1 MRFSAWYLF
10 AVLLTTLSLPTL
22 LAAQSTTQ
30 QSGKAPRGTVS
41 GRVTIKE
48 KGVAGVMVGL
58 RKTEVMPFEPLQKAS
73 TDPDGFYRITNVAP
87 GNYEVVTSAPAY
99 VAADKKDPRS
109 RQILVGDDE
118 NVEGVNFALVRGGVI
133 TGRVTDADS
142 RPVIQQQVNIYQ
154 ENPFTPTPQQPQRQ
168 LFPVAT
174 AQTDDRGIYRVYG
187 LAAGKYKVA
196 SGRGEDTFTGNS
208 TGRFIY
214 KQIFHP
220 DVSEQEKA
228 KVIDVSEGREATDVD
243 IALGRAL
250 QTFTAAGK
258 VVDEKGLPIP
268 RQRFTFQ
275 RTSGQRAEFVNLVA
289 LSNTQGDFVVEG
301 LIPGKYGI
309 YLFPNDNTN
318 NLRAETLNFEIIDQ
332 DISGVVVKLTKGASV
347 TGVVVVESED
357 KAVLAQLSEM
367 QIRGFIVAQGGGMVS
382 SSSSS
387 PIGPDGSFRL
397 GGLGPGSVNLNVA
410 SVNRPFPPKGFSM
423 VRIER
428 DGVVSNRGIEI
439 KEGEQLTGVRVVM
452 SYGNAS
458 IRGVITVDDG
468 PWPPGAR
475 ASVRLGKPGETTPTF
490 NLRSPVV
497 DERGRFLFEGVPA
510 GTYELIT
517 IVSLGSEPRSPGR
530 MDKRVVNIQEGSTQD
545 ITIAVAK
552 PDTPPRP

>member
-1 MRFSAWYLF
+1 M
-10 AVLLTTLSLPTL
+10 
-22 LAAQSTTQ
+22 
-30 QSGKAPRGTVS
+30 
-41 GRVTIKE
+41 
-48 KGVAGVMVGL
+48 
-58 RKTEVMPFEPLQKAS
+58 
-73 TDPDGFYRITNVAP
+73 
-87 GNYEVVTSAPAY
+87 
-99 VAADKKDPRS
+99 
-109 RQILVGDDE
+109 
-118 NVEGVNFALVRGGVI
+118 
-133 TGRVTDADS
+133 
-142 RPVIQQQVNIYQ
+142 
-154 ENPFTPTPQQPQRQ
+154 
-168 LFPVAT
+168 
-174 AQTDDRGIYRVYG
+174 
-187 LAAGKYKVA
+187 
-196 SGRGEDTFTGNS
+196 
-208 TGRFIY
+208 
-214 KQIFHP
+214 
-220 DVSEQEKA
+220 
-228 KVIDVSEGREATDVD
+228 
-243 IALGRAL
+243 
-250 QTFTAAGK
+250 
-258 VVDEKGLPIP
+258 
-268 RQRFTFQ
+268 
-275 RTSGQRAEFVNLVA
+275 
-289 LSNTQGDFVVEG
+289 QGDFVVEG

-332 DISGVVVKLTKGASV
+332 DISGVVVKLTKGGSV

-357 KAVLAQLSEM
+357 KAVIAQLSEM

-410 SVNRPFPPKGFSM
+410 TLNRPFPPKGFSM

-490 NLRSPVV
+490 NFRSPVV

-552 PDTPPRP
+552 PDTPARP